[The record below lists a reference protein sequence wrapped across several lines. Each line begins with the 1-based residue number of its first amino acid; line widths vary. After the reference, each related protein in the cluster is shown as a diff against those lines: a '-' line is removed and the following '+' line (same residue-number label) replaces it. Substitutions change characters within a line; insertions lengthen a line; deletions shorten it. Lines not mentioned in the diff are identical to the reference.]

1 MRAKGHTATVIG
13 VTGNC
18 MPADIAHF
26 IAKGVNDV
34 LPKPVTVDGLVRML
48 RRHGWALPS
57 AATSAASSAR
67 SPNLSQPHLPT
78 PSQHGAVCDSTL
90 DGGAAMYARPSAA
103 SGLSSAAP

>member
-57 AATSAASSAR
+57 AATSTAISAR
-67 SPNLSQPHLPT
+67 SPNLSQPQLHT
-78 PSQHGAVCDSTL
+78 PSQHAAVGDSAV
-90 DGGAAMYARPSAA
+90 GSSAAMFAGPSAA